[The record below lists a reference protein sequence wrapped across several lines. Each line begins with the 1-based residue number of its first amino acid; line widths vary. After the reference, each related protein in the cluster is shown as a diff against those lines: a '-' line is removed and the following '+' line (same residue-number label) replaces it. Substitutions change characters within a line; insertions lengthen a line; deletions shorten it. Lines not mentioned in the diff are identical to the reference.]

1 MNASL
6 GQEMTVQQETQVA
19 GDGCIPHIWFLENRI
34 ADARVKYLQ
43 LQTCKAAFCCIL
55 GAKL

>member
-19 GDGCIPHIWFLENRI
+19 RDGCIPHIWFLENII
-34 ADARVKYLQ
+34 ADARVKYL
-43 LQTCKAAFCCIL
+43 
-55 GAKL
+55 